1 MAKLG
6 RPRKYEGT
14 ETRITIRVDE
24 ETRKDM
30 RHIAAVED
38 SNMTEIAN
46 KSVRHYINR
55 WKAAKGRS
63 SK

>member
-30 RHIAAVED
+30 RHIAALDD

-46 KSVRHYINR
+46 KAVRQYINR
-55 WKAAKGRS
+55 RKAFMK
-63 SK
+63 